1 MHLIAAVLLS
11 ASAQASPLQGPAQ
24 RLWPG
29 DAPLAV
35 GQEEKDVP
43 TIHVYAAK
51 GEGARPAVVV
61 CPGGGY
67 GMLAKGHEGHDI
79 AVWLNARGASAFVL
93 TYRHAPRYRHPVPM
107 LDVQRAIR
115 TVRAR
120 AAEWRVDPARI
131 GVWGFSAGGHLAS
144 TAATKFDDG
153 RPDAEDPVERASCRP
168 DFAILSYPVIAFGE
182 PYTHRGSQKNLL
194 GDKWEDPE
202 LVRLLSSEKQVTER
216 TPPCFL
222 FHTTT
227 DAPVPPENS
236 LVFYQA
242 LRKAKVP
249 AELHVY
255 EQGPHGVGL
264 GNDRHPELKSWPDRL
279 AGWLRVRG
287 IFRD

>member
-1 MHLIAAVLLS
+1 MLHLIVAAGLFV
-11 ASAQASPLQGPAQ
+11 QGSPLQGAAE
-24 RLWPG
+24 RLWSG
-29 DAPLAV
+29 DAPHQA
-35 GQEEKDVP
+35 GQEEKDIP
-43 TIHVYAAK
+43 TLHLYPAK
-51 GEGARPAVVV
+51 ADGPRAAVVV

-79 AVWLNARGASAFVL
+79 GVWLNSQGVSAFVL

-120 AAEWRVDPARI
+120 AAEWNVDPARI

-153 RPDAEDPVERASCRP
+153 RPDAEDPVERVSCRP
-168 DFAILSYPVIAFGE
+168 DFAILAYPVIVLGE
-182 PYTHRGSQKNLL
+182 SFTHKGSQKNLL
-194 GDKWEDPE
+194 GERWEDPE
-202 LVRLLSSEKQVTER
+202 LVRLMSSEKHVSER

-227 DAPVPPENS
+227 DTPVPPEHS
-236 LVFYQA
+236 LAFYQA

-249 AELHVY
+249 AEMHIY

-264 GNDRHPELKSWPDRL
+264 GNDKHPALKSWPDRL
-279 AGWLRVRG
+279 AAWLRVRG
-287 IFRD
+287 VLRD